1 MLASVV
7 LGLEVDDVDEVE
19 VKSMSTSF
27 VASGRTVVVATARAV
42 D

>member
-1 MLASVV
+1 M
-7 LGLEVDDVDEVE
+7 LEVDDVDKVE

-27 VASGRTVVVATARAV
+27 VTSGRTVVVAVAPAV